1 MSFVRDSMSA
11 PAISVRTDTSAI
23 DVMRIFER
31 GTLSAVPVLDADGR
45 LAGVLSTTDMV
56 RQMAAHLDCAVP
68 AGDLMSAPA
77 VIATPGEELDVA
89 AWRLVAAGAH
99 RLVVIDDD
107 RPVGVLSIQ
116 DILGSMLHQHLST
129 PLRAIAK
136 HPIETILLGET
147 IATAIERLAGA
158 NVHGLV
164 VLDGLA
170 PVGIFGHAEAI
181 AANRFPPSLLQDPVE
196 EVMCNELLSLD
207 ADTAIDRA
215 ARYAWSVRAR
225 RILVTEG
232 SDLVGIVGDL
242 DPVDAFT
249 RQ

>member
-1 MSFVRDSMSA
+1 MSA
-11 PAISVRTDTSAI
+11 PAITVRADTSAI
-23 DVMRIFER
+23 EVMKIFER
-31 GTLSAVPVLDADGR
+31 GTLSAVPVLDADGK

-68 AGDLMSAPA
+68 ASDLMSAPA
-77 VIATPGEELDVA
+77 VIATPGEDLDVA

-107 RPVGVLSIQ
+107 RPVGVLSTQ
-116 DILGSMLHQHLST
+116 DILGSMLHEHLST

-136 HPIETILLGET
+136 RPIETILLGET
-147 IATAIERLAGA
+147 IATAIERLASA

-170 PVGIFGHAEAI
+170 PIGVFGHPEAI
-181 AANRFPPSLLQDPVE
+181 AANRFPPSLRQAPVE
-196 EVMCNELLSLD
+196 EVMCYDLLTLD
-207 ADTAIDRA
+207 ADTAVDRA
-215 ARYAWSVRAR
+215 ARYAWSIRAR

-232 SDLVGIVGDL
+232 NALVGIVSDL
-242 DPVDAFT
+242 DLVDVFT